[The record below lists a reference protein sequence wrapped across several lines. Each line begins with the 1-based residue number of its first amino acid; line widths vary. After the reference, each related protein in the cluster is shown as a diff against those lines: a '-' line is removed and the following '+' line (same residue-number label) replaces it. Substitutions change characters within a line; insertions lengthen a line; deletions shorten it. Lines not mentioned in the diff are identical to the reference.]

1 MRRQT
6 RLSVETLERRDVPAQ
21 FGIPWANGT
30 ALTVS
35 FAPDGADVDGSAN
48 ELTALMARS
57 GLSANVWQREIL
69 RAVQAWAAEADVNVG
84 VVVDDGSPL
93 GAAGLEQADARFG
106 DIRVFAVPLASS
118 VLAITTPPGDL
129 AGTRTGDIILNSNYT
144 FGIGNG
150 AQRDLYTVFLQEA
163 GHAFGVANSPNTDS
177 VMYEFYQGERGGL
190 SAEDVDKIQRLYGA
204 RPALTWEPDGG
215 NNTSAIATPL
225 GGLAARVTYGDMA
238 SANDTDWYSFT
249 ATSGS
254 ATVQLQVAGLSLVSA
269 RVGVFNSELTRIGF
283 DVADGPGQDLTV
295 ALPLLVPGAQYYIR
309 VMDKGGTPF
318 AAGQYRLRVGAAA
331 DASETVTLA
340 GQPPV
345 DDVGT
350 NESFLF
356 ATRLD
361 NVAANGGTEYRAFAR
376 LRSGDVDVYRV
387 RSPFPGLNQVNV
399 LTATVRAF
407 GDIAPKVTVT
417 NFLGLPV
424 AARLAADG
432 NGLYTV
438 VVSNALP
445 NADYHLAVE
454 SRTGTAGDYE
464 LGAGF
469 RSVVT
474 TPHEVDSGLLTLL
487 NPIKTGTIDVT
498 GSAQIYF
505 RLTSALTPVVGP
517 SVVVRVYDSMNCVRF
532 QLLARAGEVADGVAL
547 LGPGQYRVEVS
558 GNGTFLPNVLSG
570 FSLAMALL
578 TDPVGMT
585 PSDPNNPGGTS
596 EEQPP
601 PPPPSGYNYYNDTG
615 YYTWGEQTPSGG
627 G

>member
-1 MRRQT
+1 
-6 RLSVETLERRDVPAQ
+6 
-21 FGIPWANGT
+21 
-30 ALTVS
+30 
-35 FAPDGADVDGSAN
+35 
-48 ELTALMARS
+48 
-57 GLSANVWQREIL
+57 
-69 RAVQAWAAEADVNVG
+69 
-84 VVVDDGSPL
+84 
-93 GAAGLEQADARFG
+93 
-106 DIRVFAVPLASS
+106 
-118 VLAITTPPGDL
+118 
-129 AGTRTGDIILNSNYT
+129 
-144 FGIGNG
+144 
-150 AQRDLYTVFLQEA
+150 
-163 GHAFGVANSPNTDS
+163 
-177 VMYEFYQGERGGL
+177 
-190 SAEDVDKIQRLYGA
+190 
-204 RPALTWEPDGG
+204 
-215 NNTSAIATPL
+215 
-225 GGLAARVTYGDMA
+225 
-238 SANDTDWYSFT
+238 
-249 ATSGS
+249 
-254 ATVQLQVAGLSLVSA
+254 
-269 RVGVFNSELTRIGF
+269 VFNSELTRIGF

-295 ALPLLVPGAQYYIR
+295 ALPLLMPGAQYYIR
-309 VMDKGGTPF
+309 VMEKGGTAF

-340 GQPPV
+340 GEPPM

-376 LRSGDVDVYRV
+376 LRAGDVDVYRV
-387 RSPFPGLNQVNV
+387 RSPFPGLNQANV

-407 GDIAPKVTVT
+407 GDIAPMVTVT
-417 NFLGLPV
+417 NALGLPV
-424 AARLAADG
+424 SARLVADG

-438 VVSNALP
+438 VVSNAAP

-454 SRTGTAGDYE
+454 SRTGGAGDYE

-474 TPHEVDSGLLTLL
+474 APHEVDSGLLTLL
-487 NPIKTGTIDVT
+487 NPTKTGTIEVT

-547 LGPGQYRVEVS
+547 LGPGCYRVEVS
-558 GNGTFLPNVLSG
+558 ANGTILPSLVSG

-585 PSDPNNPGGTS
+585 PSDPNNPGGGT